1 MSDGRGRK
9 GRYFWP
15 LKSHS
20 QYVTS
25 DCEAAYITI
34 KSFFGLL
41 TERFSGHGRK
51 EREGEKEKGRKGGRE
66 EQKKGSKVKRGNEE
80 RIPTKIYTGHGSKKR
95 NTDLLTFS
103 LHCFQE

>member
-51 EREGEKEKGRKGGRE
+51 EGSKGKEKRKKEGKEGEKSKR
-66 EQKKGSKVKRGNEE
+66 KKGK
-80 RIPTKIYTGHGSKKR
+80 
-95 NTDLLTFS
+95 
-103 LHCFQE
+103 